1 MVHLAIRKSMKLKE
15 AASTKWLSRYKTV
28 WGLLHT
34 VLQPSLTSSLEVG
47 LVGRNVGAQVCDSV
61 GWAEVASLAWIE
73 DTLPYSRVVWYWP
86 GENANGWWTLCSTS
100 IPFRYIWMNAKKP
113 CLKMLLFHSLF
124 FPFSF
129 EHYSILSHLLSST
142 VMTSPTLYCR
152 RSLFPPGVEGGSS
165 FSLTTC
171 TCSGLHWGRWEGKL

>member
-124 FPFSF
+124 FPFPLNTIPSCLTF
-129 EHYSILSHLLSST
+129 CLVQWWHPQLCTAGGPSSHQ
-142 VMTSPTLYCR
+142 V
-152 RSLFPPGVEGGSS
+152 
-165 FSLTTC
+165 
-171 TCSGLHWGRWEGKL
+171 